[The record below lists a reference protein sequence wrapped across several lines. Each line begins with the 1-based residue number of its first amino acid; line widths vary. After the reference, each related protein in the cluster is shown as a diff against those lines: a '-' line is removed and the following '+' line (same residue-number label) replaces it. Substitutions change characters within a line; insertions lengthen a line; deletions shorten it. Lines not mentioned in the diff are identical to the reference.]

1 MTLQSAFQLERLG
14 ALVFR
19 LCLAGNGDHGFEVLD
34 FPDLGSMVGGASSQ
48 VLDVGREEDTG
59 DIVLV
64 CGEVCDWNES
74 SLFAVLDE
82 VPNVDVTLKYH
93 VSNFKEEL

>member
-1 MTLQSAFQLERLG
+1 M
-14 ALVFR
+14 
-19 LCLAGNGDHGFEVLD
+19 
-34 FPDLGSMVGGASSQ
+34 
-48 VLDVGREEDTG
+48 LDVGREEDTG
-59 DIVLV
+59 DVVLV
-64 CGEVCDWNES
+64 CGEVCDWDES